1 LKIKFLILTFLLTFN
16 VFTHAL
22 DLKNLTPQQLEM
34 LREIKKMGKDSGLSY
49 SLMAIAIKESKL
61 GAYMIN
67 ISSKDFGM
75 YQANITTV
83 LNRQN
88 IRDTSWNRNVFASKL
103 VFDFEFATQN
113 AIEELTFWKK
123 VHKNDWH
130 KVWGSYN
137 AGYRYNSKK
146 ARTYSREI
154 ASIIRELKKIN
165 V

>member
-1 LKIKFLILTFLLTFN
+1 MKIKFLILTFLLTFN

-67 ISSKDFGM
+67 ISSKDFGI

-137 AGYRYNSKK
+137 AGYRHNSKK

>member
-1 LKIKFLILTFLLTFN
+1 MKIKFLILTFLLTFN

-22 DLKNLTPQQLEM
+22 VLKNQTPQQLEM

>member
-1 LKIKFLILTFLLTFN
+1 MKIKFLILTFLLTFN

-113 AIEELTFWKK
+113 AIEDLTFWKK

>member
-1 LKIKFLILTFLLTFN
+1 MKIKFLILTFLLTFN

-34 LREIKKMGKDSGLSY
+34 LREIKKMGKASGLSY